1 MSPIAESSAADRRSS
16 WLSTFEMLDT
26 DKSGSIDVQELK
38 AGLNALGQPSSDEH
52 ITLLLEAEGLV
63 YDANDCNID
72 VETFLRMIGASEE
85 EEKPLDKAILVD
97 MFRNIDL
104 DASEYITTAEM
115 HHFLSNI
122 GMVQCDSS
130 YFVLLVPY
138 TSA

>member
-1 MSPIAESSAADRRSS
+1 
-16 WLSTFEMLDT
+16 
-26 DKSGSIDVQELK
+26 
-38 AGLNALGQPSSDEH
+38 
-52 ITLLLEAEGLV
+52 LLLEAEGVV

-122 GMVQCDSS
+122 GMVWCDSS

>member
-1 MSPIAESSAADRRSS
+1 MSSVANSSAACARRSS

-26 DKSGSIDVQELK
+26 DRSGTIDIQELK

-52 ITLLLEAEGLV
+52 VTLLLKAEGL
-63 YDANDCNID
+63 DANECNVD
-72 VETFLRMIGASEE
+72 VESFLRMVGVSDE

-122 GMVQCDSS
+122 G
-130 YFVLLVPY
+130 LVCGN
-138 TSA
+138 SHLCH

>member
-1 MSPIAESSAADRRSS
+1 
-16 WLSTFEMLDT
+16 MLDT
-26 DKSGSIDVQELK
+26 DKSGSIDIQELK

-52 ITLLLEAEGLV
+52 VTLLLKAEGLG
-63 YDANDCNID
+63 YDANECNID
-72 VETFLRMIGASEE
+72 VETFLRMVGAAEE

-122 GMVQCDSS
+122 GMVRFDNS
-130 YFVLLVPY
+130 YFLLLLPD
-138 TSA
+138 TLC

>member
-1 MSPIAESSAADRRSS
+1 
-16 WLSTFEMLDT
+16 MLDT
-26 DKSGSIDVQELK
+26 DKSGTIDIQELK

-52 ITLLLEAEGLV
+52 VTLILKAEGL
-63 YDANDCNID
+63 DANECNVD
-72 VETFLRMIGASEE
+72 VESFLRMVGVSDE

-122 GMVQCDSS
+122 G
-130 YFVLLVPY
+130 LVCGN
-138 TSA
+138 SHLCH